1 MRSHSLGRKNTFS
14 SSTLHGLAAQSSQS
28 SRSADTAVQKQPHMP
43 GPASRPGASCCKADI
58 PSFLPRRLLP
68 ATAGTAARHP
78 CHNFPCIIQVF
89 PIPRRINT
97 ATPKKDGP
105 RTLAEAVPPMYL
117 FLIFLFLLTLWFPVH
132 RNNMIA
138 VRASGLCLH
147 WLRGFRADI
156 HDTLSAPWAFQSLH
170 SCPPPRI
177 QPRFLAAGALTW
189 RLSHCLPP
197 VKFLSTL
204 SRQESLL
211 PHVPPSIS
219 SVLSQTR
226 PNRRPCL

>member
-1 MRSHSLGRKNTFS
+1 
-14 SSTLHGLAAQSSQS
+14 
-28 SRSADTAVQKQPHMP
+28 
-43 GPASRPGASCCKADI
+43 
-58 PSFLPRRLLP
+58 
-68 ATAGTAARHP
+68 
-78 CHNFPCIIQVF
+78 
-89 PIPRRINT
+89 
-97 ATPKKDGP
+97 
-105 RTLAEAVPPMYL
+105 
-117 FLIFLFLLTLWFPVH
+117 
-132 RNNMIA
+132 MIA
-138 VRASGLCLH
+138 VRAPGLCLH

-156 HDTLSAPWAFQSLH
+156 HNTLSAPWAFQSLH

-211 PHVPPSIS
+211 PHVPLSIS

-226 PNRRPCL
+226 PDRRHAYKSPEPLSLHPGIYLCAFPDPIHIQIKL

>member
-1 MRSHSLGRKNTFS
+1 MRTPQFKSNLICPVPPHVQEPP
-14 SSTLHGLAAQSSQS
+14 AAQ
-28 SRSADTAVQKQPHMP
+28 RADLLFPHA
-43 GPASRPGASCCKADI
+43 AS
-58 PSFLPRRLLP
+58 FP

-117 FLIFLFLLTLWFPVH
+117 SLLLLFLLTLWFPVH

-138 VRASGLCLH
+138 VRAPGLCLH

-156 HDTLSAPWAFQSLH
+156 HNTLSAPWAFQSVH

-197 VKFLSTL
+197 VKFPSTL
-204 SRQESLL
+204 SHQGSLL

>member
-1 MRSHSLGRKNTFS
+1 MYNPSIPHSWQDK
-14 SSTLHGLAAQSSQS
+14 H
-28 SRSADTAVQKQPHMP
+28 RSA
-43 GPASRPGASCCKADI
+43 
-58 PSFLPRRLLP
+58 
-68 ATAGTAARHP
+68 
-78 CHNFPCIIQVF
+78 
-89 PIPRRINT
+89 
-97 ATPKKDGP
+97 KKERP
-105 RTLAEAVPPMYL
+105 RTFAEAVPPMYL
-117 FLIFLFLLTLWFPVH
+117 FFIFLFPLTLWFPVH

-156 HDTLSAPWAFQSLH
+156 HNTLSAPWAFQSLH

-226 PNRRPCL
+226 PDRRPCPINLLNLPLHPSTYLRAIPNQIRIRIRPCYLYLSVLLT

>member
-1 MRSHSLGRKNTFS
+1 MHNPSIPHSWQDK
-14 SSTLHGLAAQSSQS
+14 H
-28 SRSADTAVQKQPHMP
+28 RSA
-43 GPASRPGASCCKADI
+43 
-58 PSFLPRRLLP
+58 
-68 ATAGTAARHP
+68 
-78 CHNFPCIIQVF
+78 
-89 PIPRRINT
+89 
-97 ATPKKDGP
+97 KKERP
-105 RTLAEAVPPMYL
+105 RTFAEAVPPMYL
-117 FLIFLFLLTLWFPVH
+117 FFIFLFPLTLWFPVH

-211 PHVPPSIS
+211 PHVPLSIS

-226 PNRRPCL
+226 PNRRPCLKSPEPLSLHPGTYLRAIPNQIRIQIKP

>member
-1 MRSHSLGRKNTFS
+1 MRTPQFKSNLICPVPPHVQEPP
-14 SSTLHGLAAQSSQS
+14 AAQ
-28 SRSADTAVQKQPHMP
+28 RTDLLFPHA
-43 GPASRPGASCCKADI
+43 AS
-58 PSFLPRRLLP
+58 FP

-117 FLIFLFLLTLWFPVH
+117 SLLLLFPLTLWFPVH

-138 VRASGLCLH
+138 VRAPGLCLH

-156 HDTLSAPWAFQSLH
+156 HNTLSAPWAFQSLH

-211 PHVPPSIS
+211 PKYLCLSLPFYHKHVQTAAHAYKSPEP
-219 SVLSQTR
+219 LSPHSGTYLCAIPDQIR
-226 PNRRPCL
+226 IQIKP

>member
-1 MRSHSLGRKNTFS
+1 MHNPSI
-14 SSTLHGLAAQSSQS
+14 
-28 SRSADTAVQKQPHMP
+28 PHFP
-43 GPASRPGASCCKADI
+43 QDK
-58 PSFLPRRLLP
+58 
-68 ATAGTAARHP
+68 H
-78 CHNFPCIIQVF
+78 HN
-89 PIPRRINT
+89 
-97 ATPKKDGP
+97 AKKDGP
-105 RTLAEAVPPMYL
+105 RTLAEAVPLMYL
-117 FLIFLFLLTLWFPVH
+117 SFLLLFLLTLWFPVH

-138 VRASGLCLH
+138 VRAPGLCLH
-147 WLRGFRADI
+147 RLRGFRADI

-211 PHVPPSIS
+211 LKYLYLSLPSYHKHVQTAAHAYKSPEP
-219 SVLSQTR
+219 LSLHPGTYLRAIPDQIHIQIQIK
-226 PNRRPCL
+226 P

>member
-1 MRSHSLGRKNTFS
+1 MHNPSI
-14 SSTLHGLAAQSSQS
+14 
-28 SRSADTAVQKQPHMP
+28 PHFP
-43 GPASRPGASCCKADI
+43 QDK
-58 PSFLPRRLLP
+58 
-68 ATAGTAARHP
+68 H
-78 CHNFPCIIQVF
+78 HN
-89 PIPRRINT
+89 
-97 ATPKKDGP
+97 AKKDGP
-105 RTLAEAVPPMYL
+105 RTLAEAVPLMYL
-117 FLIFLFLLTLWFPVH
+117 SFLLLFLLTLWFPVH

-138 VRASGLCLH
+138 VRAPGLCLH
-147 WLRGFRADI
+147 WLRGSGADI

-204 SRQESLL
+204 SRQEILL
-211 PHVPPSIS
+211 PHVPASIS

>member
-1 MRSHSLGRKNTFS
+1 MHNPSIPHSWQDK
-14 SSTLHGLAAQSSQS
+14 H
-28 SRSADTAVQKQPHMP
+28 RSA
-43 GPASRPGASCCKADI
+43 
-58 PSFLPRRLLP
+58 
-68 ATAGTAARHP
+68 
-78 CHNFPCIIQVF
+78 
-89 PIPRRINT
+89 
-97 ATPKKDGP
+97 KKERP
-105 RTLAEAVPPMYL
+105 RTFAEAVPPMYL
-117 FLIFLFLLTLWFPVH
+117 FFIFLFPLTLWFPVH

-147 WLRGFRADI
+147 WLRGYRADI

-204 SRQESLL
+204 SRQEILL

-226 PNRRPCL
+226 PDRRPCL

>member
-1 MRSHSLGRKNTFS
+1 MHNPSIPHSWQDK
-14 SSTLHGLAAQSSQS
+14 H
-28 SRSADTAVQKQPHMP
+28 RSA
-43 GPASRPGASCCKADI
+43 
-58 PSFLPRRLLP
+58 
-68 ATAGTAARHP
+68 
-78 CHNFPCIIQVF
+78 
-89 PIPRRINT
+89 
-97 ATPKKDGP
+97 KKERP
-105 RTLAEAVPPMYL
+105 RTFAEAVPPMYL
-117 FLIFLFLLTLWFPVH
+117 FFIFLFPLTLWFPVH

-197 VKFLSTL
+197 VRFLLTL
-204 SRQESLL
+204 PRQESLL
-211 PHVPPSIS
+211 PMYLPPLPLLYLYTNTSIFFMEDTAPPISTIPKPSNLSHTDRAANPPSGA
-219 SVLSQTR
+219 
-226 PNRRPCL
+226 

>member
-1 MRSHSLGRKNTFS
+1 MEFKTAIYQGICFYIIRYSPTNWETFNPS
-14 SSTLHGLAAQSSQS
+14 I
-28 SRSADTAVQKQPHMP
+28 PHFP
-43 GPASRPGASCCKADI
+43 QDK
-58 PSFLPRRLLP
+58 
-68 ATAGTAARHP
+68 H
-78 CHNFPCIIQVF
+78 HN
-89 PIPRRINT
+89 
-97 ATPKKDGP
+97 AKKDGP
-105 RTLAEAVPPMYL
+105 RTLAEAVPLMYL
-117 FLIFLFLLTLWFPVH
+117 SFLLLFLLTLWFPVH

-138 VRASGLCLH
+138 VRAPGLCLH
-147 WLRGFRADI
+147 WLRGSGADI

>member
-28 SRSADTAVQKQPHMP
+28 SCSADTAVQKQPHMP
-43 GPASRPGASCCKADI
+43 GPASRPGASCHKADI
-58 PSFLPRRLLP
+58 PLFLPRRLLP

-89 PIPRRINT
+89 PVPGRIIT
-97 ATPKKDGP
+97 AAQKKDGP
-105 RTLAEAVPPMYL
+105 RILAEAVPPMYL
-117 FLIFLFLLTLWFPVH
+117 FLIFLFPLTLWFPVH

-138 VRASGLCLH
+138 VRAPGLCLH

-197 VKFLSTL
+197 V
-204 SRQESLL
+204 
-211 PHVPPSIS
+211 
-219 SVLSQTR
+219 
-226 PNRRPCL
+226 